1 MSCSK
6 PVFLRQELPEKAES
20 FFCLISCSLFSIL
33 SIWPLTFI
41 NQSILIFLPRF
52 PFKSYS
58 LIICCNVLLKVNSI
72 SSEILLMF
80 LQYKMFSSQP
90 NSLASV
96 SIICISP
103 KQHSM
108 EACVDEF
115 RFFEASVD
123 ITSILFFSSIGTMKW
138 LNTLF
143 VLWCCY
149 FSRFLKIFS
158 YAYLMNIT

>member
-6 PVFLRQELPEKAES
+6 PVFLRQEWPEKAES

-103 KQHSM
+103 KQHYNGSL
-108 EACVDEF
+108 CRWVQIF
-115 RFFEASVD
+115 RGKCWYNFYTFLLIHRNNEV
-123 ITSILFFSSIGTMKW
+123 IKYIICTLMLLLLTFS
-138 LNTLF
+138 
-143 VLWCCY
+143 
-149 FSRFLKIFS
+149 
-158 YAYLMNIT
+158 